1 MQQSSSY
8 LSYWGL
14 KELPFS
20 TTPDVRYFY
29 FSKEHE
35 EAFVRLKFVI
45 EHKKPLCMITGEYGS
60 GKTLLC
66 NFLISKLSATNYQF
80 VYLGNPFVP
89 KEELVHNLVLFLTRV
104 GVGGIEKL
112 PTKYTELV
120 QLFVEIVNRNFQIG
134 KHTVIFFDEA
144 HLVEDIKVF
153 EQLRV
158 LLNSAGQNT
167 SSLSIILLG
176 QTELREKIASL
187 GQFKSRIT
195 YHYHIKNLDKE
206 EVAEYIKHR
215 LLVAGHPTGEL
226 FCKFAVEEI
235 YNLTL
240 GLPRT
245 INNIC
250 DISLML
256 GMAKSV
262 DKINKEIVLE
272 AKEEVLL

>member
-1 MQQSSSY
+1 MQQSISY

-14 KELPFS
+14 KELPFE
-20 TTPDVRYFY
+20 TTPDTRYFY

-35 EAFVRLKFVI
+35 EAFLRLRYVI

-66 NFLISKLSATNYQF
+66 NFLITKLPYEKYQC
-80 VYLGNPFVP
+80 VYLGNPFLP
-89 KEELVHNLVLFLTRV
+89 PEEVIHNLVLILTRGGG
-104 GVGGIEKL
+104 GVEKL
-112 PTKYTELV
+112 PVKKAEIIH
-120 QLFVEIVNRNFQIG
+120 LFVEIVKRNLQIG

-153 EQLRV
+153 EELRV
-158 LLNSAGQNT
+158 LLNST
-167 SSLSIILLG
+167 TTIPISIILLG
-176 QTELREKIASL
+176 QTELREKIGLL

-195 YHYHIKNLDKE
+195 YHYHIKNLEKE
-206 EVAEYIKHR
+206 EVDEYIKHR

-235 YNLTL
+235 YNLTS

-250 DISLML
+250 DVSLML
-256 GMAKSV
+256 AMGKEM
-262 DKINKEIVLE
+262 DKVHKEVILE